1 MNSRFHN
8 RRLAFTL
15 IELLVVIAIIA
26 ILASLLLPA
35 LARAKSKATEIKCI
49 SNLKQLGIAV
59 TIWGDDHEGKFPSAE
74 LLPSMPVTPPWP
86 PPDTKPRICDV
97 LGPEL
102 GYSTNA
108 LPQQNSVFQCPDDKV
123 VTYFQKE
130 GSSYGWNYD
139 LNDLP
144 MDNPQQGG
152 GPQRGFGGRSGT
164 RGLER
169 VRVLY
174 DYEPFHTR
182 GNTNGRLNILYAD
195 GHAASI

>member
-1 MNSRFHN
+1 MKLPFHKNRF
-8 RRLAFTL
+8 AFTL

-35 LARAKSKATEIKCI
+35 LARAKTKSLEVKCI

-59 TIWGDDHEGKFPSAE
+59 TTWGDDHEGKFPSAE
-74 LLPSMPVTPPWP
+74 LKPTNPVLP

-102 GYSTNA
+102 GYNTNA
-108 LPQQNSVFQCPDDKV
+108 MPQQNTVFQCPQDNLD
-123 VTYFQKE
+123 YFKNE
-130 GSSYGWNYD
+130 GSSFGWNYD
-139 LNDLP
+139 INGLP
-144 MDNPQQGG
+144 MENP
-152 GPQRGFGGRSGT
+152 RTSSFRAFGGRTGT

-174 DYEPFHTR
+174 DYEAFHLR
-182 GNTNGRLNILYAD
+182 NGTNSARLNILYGD
-195 GHAASI
+195 GHASSI

>member
-1 MNSRFHN
+1 MKYSFRR

-59 TIWGDDHEGKFPSAE
+59 TIVGDNNEGRFPTAE
-74 LLPSMPVTPPWP
+74 MQPTDPLFATNIL
-86 PPDTKPRICDV
+86 PRICDI

-108 LPQQNSVFQCPDDKV
+108 LPQQNTVFQCPDDKY

-130 GSSYGWNYD
+130 GSSYAWNSD
-139 LNDLP
+139 LNGEP
-144 MDNPQQGG
+144 MENPSTF
-152 GPQRGFGGRSGT
+152 RRFRT
-164 RGLER
+164 RGIER
-169 VRVLY
+169 IRVLF

-182 GNTNGRLNILYAD
+182 GNTNGRLNVLYAD
-195 GHAASI
+195 GHVSPL

>member
-1 MNSRFHN
+1 MKFLIRNS
-8 RRLAFTL
+8 RLAFTL

-35 LARAKSKATEIKCI
+35 LARAKTKATEIKCI

-74 LLPSMPVTPPWP
+74 MMPSMPIVPPWP

-102 GYSTNA
+102 GYNTNS
-108 LPQQNSVFQCPDDKV
+108 LPQQNTVFQCPDDKI
-123 VTYFQKE
+123 VTYFRRE

-139 LNDLP
+139 LNELP
-144 MDNPQQGG
+144 MENPRQPGA
-152 GPQRGFGGRSGT
+152 QRAWGGRTGT

-169 VRVLY
+169 VRLLY

-182 GNTNGRLNILYAD
+182 GNTSGRLNMLYGD
-195 GHAASI
+195 GHVSSL